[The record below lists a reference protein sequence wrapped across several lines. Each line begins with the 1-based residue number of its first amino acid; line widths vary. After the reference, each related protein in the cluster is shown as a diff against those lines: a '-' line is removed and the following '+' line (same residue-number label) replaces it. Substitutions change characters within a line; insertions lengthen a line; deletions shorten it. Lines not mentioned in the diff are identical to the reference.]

1 VRRLAAAGL
10 ALVFLAGCGSTQTSG
25 SATLWITRDR
35 GQDVVLT
42 KKVKAGQTAMQAL
55 QQAAKV
61 NTSYGGR
68 FVQSIDGVS
77 GDRSARRDWFYFVN
91 GYEADRGAADYKL
104 HPGDVEWWDYRA
116 WKNAIHVPVVVGA
129 FPEPFLHGY
138 DGKARPTVVRYDDP
152 AYAETARALGRI
164 VRARSVAPSAVPVP
178 KGSNLLHVEGHGRC
192 RTDFCRHFF
201 YASNGGDA
209 TGPATFELFPGGAER
224 LVRDPA
230 LARFHYGGLR

>member
-1 VRRLAAAGL
+1 MTKVVAVTALAAA
-10 ALVFLAGCGSTQTSG
+10 LAGCG
-25 SATLWITRDR
+25 ATHGTATVWVTRDR
-35 GQDVVLT
+35 GARVLL
-42 KKVKAGQTAMQAL
+42 VRHVPAGLTAIQGLERVAHVQTRYA
-55 QQAAKV
+55 
-61 NTSYGGR
+61 GR
-68 FVQSIDGVS
+68 FVQAIDGVS
-77 GDRSARRDWFYFVN
+77 GSLTAQHDWFYFVN
-91 GYEADRGAADYKL
+91 GYEGDRSAAEYRL

-116 WKNAIHVPVVVGA
+116 WEHAMSVPVVVGA

-164 VRARSVAPSAVPVP
+164 VRARSVAPLAVPVP